1 MEIQMIF
8 ILVIFKMFNRFH
20 AVMVKMLT
28 SSVVDHGFKPRLRQT
43 KDHEIVFDGS
53 TFNMYH

>member
-1 MEIQMIF
+1 MIF
-8 ILVIFKMFNRFH
+8 ILVIFKIFNRFH